1 MSRRVTL
8 PGAEEL
14 FRQTTTLSAVPSV
27 NPTPIEDQPEAPIQ
41 SAASKKSV
49 RTTPRRRVNT
59 FDRSPSGRER
69 HDEKITVYVSTE
81 ELIALETARLTMRS
95 QGINA
100 DRGRIVRAS
109 VAMALADFEENG
121 EDSALAHLLATD

>member
-1 MSRRVTL
+1 MPRRVSL
-8 PGAEEL
+8 PGANEL
-14 FRQTTTLSAVPSV
+14 FRPTVGSHESESV
-27 NPTPIEDQPEAPIQ
+27 EASQQPE
-41 SAASKKSV
+41 V
-49 RTTPRRRVNT
+49 RTPRKSCQVATSGGKRAGRGRV
-59 FDRSPSGRER
+59 R

-121 EDSALAHLLATD
+121 EESVLAHLLATD

>member
-49 RTTPRRRVNT
+49 RTTPRRRVKYL
-59 FDRSPSGRER
+59 RS
-69 HDEKITVYVSTE
+69 
-81 ELIALETARLTMRS
+81 LTKR
-95 QGINA
+95 Q
-100 DRGRIVRAS
+100 RAS
-109 VAMALADFEENG
+109 
-121 EDSALAHLLATD
+121 